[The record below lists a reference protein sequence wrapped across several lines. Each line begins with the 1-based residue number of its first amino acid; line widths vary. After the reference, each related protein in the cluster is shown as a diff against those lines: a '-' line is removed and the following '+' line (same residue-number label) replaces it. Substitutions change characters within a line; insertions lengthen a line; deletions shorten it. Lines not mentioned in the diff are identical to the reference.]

1 MVKKVQKKVQKKKTT
16 LRRVVEAVPM
26 TALSEKQQSEWTNRV
41 IKELS
46 SLGTYTAMR
55 LLAEVTI
62 RIINRDVRVMQERTK
77 VYRYYMKLIRAVAE
91 ANNIDIKLRQNK
103 AIYEAE
109 RAAAVQEEHLR
120 EARENSERATLADQ
134 AAKSQ
139 S

>member
-1 MVKKVQKKVQKKKTT
+1 MVKKVQKKKTT
-16 LRRVVEAVPM
+16 LRRMVEAVPM
-26 TALSEKQQSEWTNRV
+26 TALSEKQQSEWTNNV

-62 RIINRDVRVMQERTK
+62 RLINRDVRVMQERTK
-77 VYRYYMKLIRAVAE
+77 VYRYYMNLVRAYAVA
-91 ANNIDIKLRQNK
+91 NNMDIKLRQNK
-103 AIYEAE
+103 TIYEAE

-134 AAKSQ
+134 ADKSA